1 MNNSDKFA
9 LILEKLQKLDVID
22 DKVTALDKR
31 VTVLDT
37 RVTAIEL
44 GMVEFKKDM
53 YTFKNDVSNSIYQLK
68 KNVNVFKNDV
78 SNNIYQLKNNVNA
91 FKNDVSNSI
100 YQLKNNVNVFKNDVS
115 NNIYQLKNNVN
126 AFKNDVSNN
135 IYQIKKNID
144 VLNKKRSNNQEK
156 EYNNVIYSKFNE
168 LYQSSKIKFINIK
181 KFFDT
186 NCEEITDLDGFIFIT
201 SKYPLYN
208 YNHTIKNISIRN
220 LRKSYKYSKKFLKK
234 VKKISAFK
242 THKTHNINTLT
253 TTDNKKKKYNNTVNI
268 KDKIDFNFHKLFL
281 IETKRTFDKVKL
293 DMKLEHAY
301 KIEQILNKAK
311 TIDLQKTPLCF
322 KKMFTDI
329 NPTILPNKVHLVLS
343 TDNIDELLYKYIRD
357 INNELIDKNKYD
369 IYTHELLIKN
379 DTFKSIYD
387 DINVE
392 ENTKK
397 ELAKIYKLKNRRDI
411 NIMDETRK
419 ILNSDLLKNDKYFQ
433 NKYYV
438 YLNSFVKPYEEVS
451 KYYDSVK
458 HLLGIYSDN
467 KLFIEGVI
475 DEFN

>member
-31 VTVLDT
+31 VTT
-37 RVTAIEL
+37 IEST
-44 GMVEFKKDM
+44 MIEFKKDMYAFKKDM
-53 YTFKNDVSNSIYQLK
+53 YTFKNIVSS
-68 KNVNVFKNDV
+68 D
-78 SNNIYQLKNNVNA
+78 
-91 FKNDVSNSI
+91 
-100 YQLKNNVNVFKNDVS
+100 
-115 NNIYQLKNNVN
+115 
-126 AFKNDVSNN
+126 

-156 EYNNVIYSKFNE
+156 EYNNNIYSKFNE

-181 KFFDT
+181 KFYDT

-208 YNHTIKNISIRN
+208 YNHTNKNISIKN
-220 LRKSYKYSKKFLKK
+220 LFNVYKFSKKFVNSINKINFLKTQ
-234 VKKISAFK
+234 KINKF
-242 THKTHNINTLT
+242 
-253 TTDNKKKKYNNTVNI
+253 TTDNKNKESNNTVNI
-268 KDKIDFNFHKLFL
+268 TDKIDFNFHKLFL

-293 DMKLEHAY
+293 DMKLKHIY

-357 INNELIDKNKYD
+357 INDELIDKNKYD
-369 IYTHELLIKN
+369 VYTHELLINN
-379 DTFKSIYD
+379 DTFISINSD
-387 DINVE
+387 TNIE

-397 ELAKIYKLKNRRDI
+397 QLAKIYKLKNRRDI

-419 ILNSDLLKNDKYFQ
+419 ILNSEILKNDKYFQ
-433 NKYYV
+433 KEYYV
-438 YLNSFVKPYEEVS
+438 YLNDFVKPYEEVS

-458 HLLGIYSDN
+458 HLLGIYVDN

-475 DEFN
+475 DEF